1 MAARQASA
9 SVCDRCRVANDATE
23 RAVLVGQIPMP
34 APTPAALQGINGD
47 FCPVEAAISEKSC
60 KFVADMKEVKIKD
73 AALRAAAA
81 EGMDA
86 FIKVFVDGIRS
97 AVGGQLTAEAM
108 GELNSD
114 QLTLLAYDALH
125 EEVMDGGFVQLIHNG
140 YGGFIFRNPFAKAV
154 KQWGLRD
161 LAKLVYNA
169 GALYARH
176 HEEIERD
183 CSDEEFMAL
192 FERFPEFDDLDDE
205 FVENEEEWTAAV
217 AHYVDENIGRFATIE
232 ANE

>member
-1 MAARQASA
+1 MIKVKENTLRTAA
-9 SVCDRCRVANDATE
+9 
-23 RAVLVGQIPMP
+23 G
-34 APTPAALQGINGD
+34 
-47 FCPVEAAISEKSC
+47 
-60 KFVADMKEVKIKD
+60 
-73 AALRAAAA
+73 
-81 EGMDA
+81 EGMDEFLNVLTDA
-86 FIKVFVDGIRS
+86 YLE
-97 AVGGQLTAEAM
+97 AVGGQLTAETM
-108 GELNSD
+108 PLLNGD
-114 QLTLLAYDALH
+114 QHTLLAYRFFTD
-125 EEVMDGGFVQLIHNG
+125 EMREGGFVQLIHNG